1 MRFTHCTATIYEK
14 LGQKEKAE
22 EQYRKLIEL
31 NPDNLSYYGNLMF
44 LKGIDFGESGP
55 GKIFKAEFS
64 IALLNYFHTDST
76 IPEDLLPKTLT
87 IMDGFAESY
96 PRASAP
102 KRLILDIVNGEL
114 TGFLR
119 FRWIIER

>member
-1 MRFTHCTATIYEK
+1 MSLDQE
-14 LGQKEKAE
+14 
-22 EQYRKLIEL
+22 
-31 NPDNLSYYGNLMF
+31 NLQGR
-44 LKGIDFGESGP
+44 
-55 GKIFKAEFS
+55 IFDRPAKP

-76 IPEDLLPKTLT
+76 ISEDLLPKTLT

-114 TGFLR
+114 TGFLSSR
-119 FRWIIER
+119 KDY